1 MYKRADIKVWFA
13 CNNYCTFCVQ
23 WDKRFKYK
31 PRSINEIKKIIE
43 DEYSK

>member
-31 PRSINEIKKIIE
+31 PRSIEEIKK
-43 DEYSK
+43 